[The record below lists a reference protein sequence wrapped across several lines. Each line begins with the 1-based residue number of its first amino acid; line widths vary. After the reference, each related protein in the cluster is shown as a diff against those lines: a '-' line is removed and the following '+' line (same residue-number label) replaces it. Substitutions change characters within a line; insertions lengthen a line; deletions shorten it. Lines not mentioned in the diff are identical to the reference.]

1 MVEYTCSVV
10 SSSGQYGRP
19 GRRANG
25 ASGIEPVE
33 AKSLGGHFIE
43 VGCLEHRMF
52 VIAGLSPSL
61 VVCHDQNEVRLLL
74 RGLCLRKENQEEKG
88 KQSHVRK

>member
-1 MVEYTCSVV
+1 MVKNARSVV

-61 VVCHDQNEVRLLL
+61 VVRHDQNEIRLLL
-74 RGLCLRKENQEEKG
+74 GGFCLRKEKKQEK
-88 KQSHVRK
+88 RKVIS